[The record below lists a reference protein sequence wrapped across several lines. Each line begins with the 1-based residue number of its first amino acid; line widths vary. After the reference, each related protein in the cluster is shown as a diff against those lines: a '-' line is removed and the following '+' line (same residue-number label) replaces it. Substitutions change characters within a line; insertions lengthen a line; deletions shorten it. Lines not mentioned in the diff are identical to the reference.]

1 MQDGNGRTLA
11 YRVDRLERDVDR
23 KADADDLQRI
33 AEEIASVRRIMI
45 GLLVTIVG
53 FSIGALFVVAQLQGQ
68 HP

>member
-33 AEEIASVRRIMI
+33 AEDIASVRRIMI